1 LPAGATAVPGHRYSI
16 PIGGTVLLYRG
27 PVKDAGGYTRDMAG
41 SPPTPARPKPILARA
56 VAAALAAALAGC
68 GLGEGRCLVESRSL
82 QYEAETR
89 SDSLLGRGVL
99 ELSETRGAEN
109 SDWVLWH
116 VRVLPFAGRV
126 TAVSLRQGPPQAPGR
141 LLYRFPVVNSVP
153 ESGVITQV
161 FVRTAYA
168 GEVPFADLWDLV
180 LREDVSFEA
189 VFDDVRTLRVGPLL
203 RTGFS
208 DWQEVCT

>member
-1 LPAGATAVPGHRYSI
+1 
-16 PIGGTVLLYRG
+16 
-27 PVKDAGGYTRDMAG
+27 MAG
-41 SPPTPARPKPILARA
+41 TLRTPQWPRSILARA
-56 VAAALAAALAGC
+56 VVAALAAALAGC

-89 SDSLLGRGVL
+89 SDSLVGRGFL

-109 SDWVLWH
+109 AAWVLWH
-116 VRVLPFAGRV
+116 VRVAPFVGRA
-126 TAVSLRQGPPQAPGR
+126 TTVSLREGPPEAPGR

-168 GEVPFADLWDLV
+168 GEVPFAEFWDLV
-180 LREDVSFEA
+180 QREAVSFEL
-189 VFDDVRTLRVGPLL
+189 VFEGDVRTLRVGPLL

-208 DWQEVCT
+208 DWQDVCT